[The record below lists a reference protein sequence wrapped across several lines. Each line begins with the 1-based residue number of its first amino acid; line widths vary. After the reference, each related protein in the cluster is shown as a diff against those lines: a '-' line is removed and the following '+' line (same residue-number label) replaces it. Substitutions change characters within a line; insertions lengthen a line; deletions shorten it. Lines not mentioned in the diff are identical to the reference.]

1 MPLFHPSIAF
11 SPLLLSLIVGAAA
24 HAAPLSEPGNSNPA
38 QAAESPASPISLIA
52 IETALAEPTLTEPT
66 LTEPTLT
73 EPTLTEPTLT
83 EPTPTAIVPTAPTAP
98 APTELPAAIA
108 PLAASTPA
116 PQIAQAASAAPA
128 TTLPNSLPRDLSQG
142 TDSLPREP
150 IPTPPLPTQPLPP
163 LPSPDELLPAPPTP
177 TSPSESPDVPERIR
191 VEQIVVEGSTVFSAE
206 ELEAVIKPYE
216 NRELSFAELLQ
227 VRSAI
232 TKLYVDHGY
241 VTSGAYIPPQTLEGG
256 VVTIRVIEGTVEEIN
271 VTGLQHLRPGYVRS
285 RLAIAARPPLN
296 TNRLLE
302 GLQLLQLNP
311 LIRSISADLQAGT
324 RPGTSVLQ
332 VTAQEADSFD
342 AQITLDNG
350 RSPSVGSFRRGVQL
364 TEANLLGLGDG
375 ISVGYTNTDG
385 SNQFNGSYTLPLNP
399 HNGTLQFSVGRTS
412 SNVIEPP
419 FDALDIAANSHYY
432 ELTLR
437 QPIAQSPTEE
447 FAVGVTASQQTSR
460 ATFAPFNT
468 PEQPFPSLGADAD
481 GRTRI
486 TAVRFFQDW
495 TKRSSQY
502 VLAARSQFTVGLD
515 LLNST
520 VSDNAPDSRFV
531 SWRGQGQWVRLLAP
545 DTLLLVRGDLQFSD
559 SALVPLE
566 QFSLGGQETVR
577 GYRQDL
583 LLADNGALFST
594 EVRIPVLRVPQVK
607 GILQVVP
614 FLDAGAGWNN
624 GSADPNPNTLVG
636 VGIGLLWRQ
645 SDYLTARLDWGIPL
659 VSVEGRNRT
668 WQESGV
674 YFSIVITPF

>member
-1 MPLFHPSIAF
+1 MPLLRLSIAL
-11 SPLLLSLIVGAAA
+11 SPLLLSFILGTAA
-24 HAAPLSEPGNSNPA
+24 HAVTLSETASNSNPTA
-38 QAAESPASPISLIA
+38 QSTGEQPSTPLIA
-52 IETALAEPTLTEPT
+52 IEAELRNASPTAAS
-66 LTEPTLT
+66 
-73 EPTLTEPTLT
+73 
-83 EPTPTAIVPTAPTAP
+83 PTPTEKPT
-98 APTELPAAIA
+98 AIA
-108 PLAASTPA
+108 PVPVSSA
-116 PQIAQAASAAPA
+116 PVQIAQAVPTTPA
-128 TTLPNSLPRDLSQG
+128 LPNGLPADQSQNTIPLPRDLPVPS
-142 TDSLPREP
+142 REQP
-150 IPTPPLPTQPLPP
+150 IPTPPLPNQPLPP
-163 LPSPDELLPAPPTP
+163 LPSPDELLPRPQNP
-177 TSPSESPDVPERIR
+177 TSPSESPEVPQRIR
-191 VEQIVVEGSTVFSAE
+191 VERIVVEGSTVFSAA
-206 ELEAVIKPYE
+206 ELDNVVQNYE
-216 NRELSFAELLQ
+216 KRDLSFAELLEA
-227 VRSAI
+227 RSAI
-232 TKLYVDHGY
+232 TKLYVDQGY

-256 VVTIRVIEGTVEEIN
+256 VVTIRVIEGTVEDIN
-271 VTGLQHLRPGYVRS
+271 VTGLRHLHRGYVRS

-332 VTAQEADSFD
+332 VSVKEADSFNT
-342 AQITLDNG
+342 QITLDNG

-364 TEANLLGLGDG
+364 TEADLLGLGDG
-375 ISVGYTNTDG
+375 LSVGYINTDG
-385 SNQFNGSYTLPLNP
+385 SDQFNGSYTLPLNP
-399 HNGTLQFSVGRTS
+399 HNGTLQLSFGTTS
-412 SNVIEPP
+412 SSVIEPP
-419 FDALDIAANSHYY
+419 FDVLDINADSHYY

-447 FAVGVTASQQTSR
+447 FAVGVTASQQVSR
-460 ATFAPFNT
+460 ATFAPPDF
-468 PEQPFPSLGADAD
+468 PEQPFPSLGADAN

-515 LLNST
+515 LLDST
-520 VSDNAPDSRFV
+520 ISDRAPDSRFV

-566 QFSLGGQETVR
+566 QFSLGGQDTVR
-577 GYRQDL
+577 GYRQDFIL
-583 LLADNGALFST
+583 SDNGALFST
-594 EVRIPVLRVPQVK
+594 EVRIPILRVPQVK
-607 GILQVVP
+607 GVLQVVP
-614 FLDAGAGWNN
+614 FLDAGTGWNN
-624 GSADPNPNTLVG
+624 GSADPSPNTLVG

-659 VSVEGRNRT
+659 VSVDNRNRT